1 MHFEPFLSALKST
14 PCHLLFIH
22 NRFLGMTTL
31 TVFAFTPRCFFRF
44 LSATS
49 WSIGLTFFT
58 IFLTTLAPFFTI
70 FLTTLAPFFT
80 IFVTTLAPLT
90 TFTGSLIT
98 LLYLTWYDLTAFS
111 WSIGARL

>member
-70 FLTTLAPFFT
+70 F
-80 IFVTTLAPLT
+80 VTTLAPLT

-98 LLYLTWYDLTAFS
+98 FSGSVITLLYLTWYDLTAF
-111 WSIGARL
+111 

>member
-49 WSIGLTFFT
+49 WSIGLTTFFT

-70 FLTTLAPFFT
+70 FLTTLAP
-80 IFVTTLAPLT
+80 LT
-90 TFTGSLIT
+90 TFTGSVIT

-111 WSIGARL
+111 W